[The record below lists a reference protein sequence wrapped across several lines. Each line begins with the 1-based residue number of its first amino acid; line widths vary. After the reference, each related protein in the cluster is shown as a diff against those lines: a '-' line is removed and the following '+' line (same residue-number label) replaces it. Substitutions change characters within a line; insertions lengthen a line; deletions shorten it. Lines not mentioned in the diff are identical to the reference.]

1 MEPRA
6 GGRMDAVEGVVH
18 AYIPLP
24 REIGNGIG
32 CVGTQKK
39 KKTIRFHFTFYFI
52 SVVDVFIVDIALA

>member
-1 MEPRA
+1 
-6 GGRMDAVEGVVH
+6 MDAVEGVVH

-24 REIGNGIG
+24 REIGKGIG

-39 KKTIRFHFTFYFI
+39 KKTIRLHFTFYFI